1 MGRGMLHD
9 ARTEG
14 DPVRTLELRR
24 HANRD
29 PNVDRLS
36 ERGRGQAQSVG
47 ATLAGGY
54 SVVYVSPAE
63 RAAET
68 AAWMLR
74 GLGEQLPSHA
84 VVPGLAAEDN
94 DGSPLAMAGVISAL
108 IDAVPEGERGLA
120 ISHTPLIE
128 RAVLGLTAAEIE
140 PLAECEGVVL
150 SKASDDAP
158 VELDELRLS

>member
-1 MGRGMLHD
+1 M
-9 ARTEG
+9 
-14 DPVRTLELRR
+14 LELRR

-36 ERGRGQAQSVG
+36 ERGRAQAQSVG

-54 SVVYVSPAE
+54 AVVYVSPAE

-74 GLGEQLPSHA
+74 GLGEQLPAHA

-94 DGSPLAMAGVISAL
+94 DGSPLAMSGVVSAL
-108 IDAVPEGERGLA
+108 LDAVPEGERGLA

-128 RAVLGLTAAEIE
+128 RAVLGLTAAEIG
-140 PLAECEGVVL
+140 PLAECEGVLL
-150 SKASDDAP
+150 SKPSDDAP
-158 VELDELRLS
+158 VEFGELRLS

>member
-1 MGRGMLHD
+1 M
-9 ARTEG
+9 
-14 DPVRTLELRR
+14 RTLELRR

-36 ERGRGQAQSVG
+36 ERGRAQAQSVG
-47 ATLAGGY
+47 ATLAGDY
-54 SVVYVSPAE
+54 AVVYVSPAE

-74 GLGEQLPSHA
+74 GLGEQLPAHA
-84 VVPGLAAEDN
+84 VVPGLAAQDN
-94 DGSPLAMAGVISAL
+94 DGSPLAMGGVVSAL
-108 IDAVPEGERGLA
+108 LDAVPEGGRGLA

-158 VELDELRLS
+158 VELGELRLS